1 MPFDGSGVF
10 LRVRNWIAD
19 ATAGVKIRAD
29 FHDDEDNN
37 FASGISN
44 CIARDGQSVI
54 TQNIPFNSKRIVSL
68 ADPVNP
74 QDAVTLGYL
83 TGSLGFLPLAG
94 GTMTGDIVLARDPD
108 QPLEA
113 ATKQY
118 VDAAITAAL
127 TNFVQPKA
135 IFSFPAFGSIAFNTY
150 TPATFTLVK
159 AELMPTPP
167 TIVNGTTIQLPAGT
181 YFFMGYGQVY
191 SKVGPITQVA
201 HTIRLMKNG
210 SEVIRM
216 NEFTQL
222 LANQD
227 MYSAQTL
234 TGYLSVVATDN
245 IQFQLGGAAT
255 NVSDLLAMSFLAGT
269 ITFLRIGA
277 P

>member
-37 FASGISN
+37 FASGISS

-74 QDAVTLGYL
+74 QDAVTLAYL
-83 TGSLGFLPLAG
+83 TGAMGFLPLAG

-118 VDAAITAAL
+118 VDAAITAAI

-135 IFSFPAFGSIAFNTY
+135 VFSFPQINSIPNATY
-150 TPATFTLVK
+150 TPATFTLTK
-159 AELMPTPP
+159 SELMTPPP
-167 TIVNGTTIQLPAGT
+167 TIVGGTTIQMPAGT
-181 YFFMGYGQVY
+181 YFFMGYGAVY
-191 SKVGPITQVA
+191 TQVGPLTQVA
-201 HTIRLMKNG
+201 HTIRLTKNG
-210 SEVIRM
+210 TEIIRM

-222 LANQD
+222 LATQNCS
-227 MYSAQTL
+227 SAQTL
-234 TGYLSVVATDN
+234 TGHVSVAATDN
-245 IQFQLGGAAT
+245 LQFQLGGAAT
-255 NVSDLLAMSFLAGT
+255 NPGDITAMSALAGT
-269 ITFLRIGA
+269 LTFLRIGG